1 MIANSISYTSLDNSS
16 SVGTPTVVRPT
27 LSLTGISA
35 GITAVSIFAVAG
47 SVEKMGT
54 DSFHTAVTA
63 AGGLPPGDN
72 SLPTLDIITVL
83 IKM

>member
-1 MIANSISYTSLDNSS
+1 MANSISYTPLDNSPP
-16 SVGTPTVVRPT
+16 VGTPSVLRPT

-35 GITAVSIFAVAG
+35 GITAVSIFAVTG
-47 SVEKMGT
+47 PVEKIGT
-54 DSFHTAVTA
+54 DSFPTAVAA

-83 IKM
+83 IKI